1 MLHILT
7 LGTVLGLSAGF
18 APGPLLTLVIAETLR
33 YDIRAGIKVALAPVI
48 TDLPII
54 LFTLLV
60 VAQVRDSRLILA
72 VISFCGS
79 VFIARLGIENFTTR
93 GIDVAVESKRP
104 QSFVKGIIT
113 NLLSPHP
120 YLFWLTV
127 GAPIMSKAMEE
138 SYALVVLFLV
148 SFYSLLVGCKI
159 LLALL
164 VAQSKS
170 FLRGRV
176 YVNIMRILGV
186 ILCMLAATLFYDGIR
201 LLYAGT
207 GVV

>member
-1 MLHILT
+1 MLHILI

-33 YDIRAGIKVALAPVI
+33 YDIRAGIKVAIAPII

-72 VISFCGS
+72 VISFCGA
-79 VFIARLGIENFTTR
+79 VFIARLGFENLKTR
-93 GIDVAVESKRP
+93 GVDVPAYSQKP
-104 QSFVKGIIT
+104 QSFIKGIIT
-113 NLLSPHP
+113 NLFSPHP

-127 GAPIMSKAMEE
+127 GVPIMSKAMEE
-138 SYALVVLFLV
+138 GVAQVILFLV

-159 LLALL
+159 FLALL
-164 VAQSKS
+164 VAQSKA

-176 YVNIMRILGV
+176 YVNTMRVLGV
-186 ILCMLAATLFYDGIR
+186 ILCMLAAVLFYDGIR
-201 LLYAGT
+201 LLSGGT
-207 GVV
+207 GGV

>member
-7 LGTVLGLSAGF
+7 LGIVLGLSAGF

-33 YDIRAGIKVALAPVI
+33 YDIRAGIKVAIAPVI

-60 VAQVRDSRLILA
+60 VAQIRDSRLILA
-72 VISFCGS
+72 VISFCGA
-79 VFIARLGIENFTTR
+79 VFITRLGFENFRTR
-93 GIDVAVESKRP
+93 GVDVAVESQRP

-127 GAPIMSKAMEE
+127 GVPIMSKAMED
-138 SYALVVLFLV
+138 SFALVVLFLV

-159 LLALL
+159 ILALL

-176 YVNIMRILGV
+176 YVNTMRILGV
-186 ILCMLAATLFYDGIR
+186 ILFLLAGALFYDGIR
-201 LLYAGT
+201 LLFGGT
-207 GVV
+207 GIK